1 MAFVAGNLGFVQ
13 DPRRLNVIVTRARRG
28 LIIVGHAP
36 TLMAGDEE
44 GSLTSLLTHL
54 DKEQCVFDREL
65 RAVERTVLQYSG
77 QTRRLQRD
85 LGSASSAVP
94 CSTPSGASSEGPPC
108 RVVGR
113 L

>member
-36 TLMAGDEE
+36 TLMAGGEE

-54 DKEQCVFDREL
+54 DKERCVFDREHKPISIREL
-65 RAVERTVLQYSG
+65 GAMQRAVRPRPKTAQFDPK
-77 QTRRLQRD
+77 RRK
-85 LGSASSAVP
+85 
-94 CSTPSGASSEGPPC
+94 
-108 RVVGR
+108 
-113 L
+113 